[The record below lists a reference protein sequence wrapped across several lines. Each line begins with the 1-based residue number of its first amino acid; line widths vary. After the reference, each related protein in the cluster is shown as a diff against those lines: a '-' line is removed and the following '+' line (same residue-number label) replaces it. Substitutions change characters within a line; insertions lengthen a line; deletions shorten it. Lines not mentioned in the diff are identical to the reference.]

1 MAENEILIVGAG
13 PVGLTAAIELNRRGQ
28 AVRIVDRDPEPT
40 SESRAIA
47 IHPRTLDLL
56 EAAGVTERLI
66 GAGVRVKGV
75 RVVAEGHLRATL
87 DLTQIPHRFNF
98 LLSLPQD
105 RTERILLD
113 ALGERGVAVEQ
124 GTELTSLELAADGAT
139 VALAGRGG
147 EGRERFAWVIGA
159 DGAHSAVRKALEIPF
174 PGAPYPFEWS
184 LADVDIDGPVEPDHV
199 EAHLD
204 PHRPILFRAPIGP
217 NRHRLI
223 ANGPD
228 ALGRVPRTWRINA
241 VHWNSSFK
249 VSHRQAERVGAGR
262 VWIVGDAA
270 HIHSPAGGRGMNL
283 GMEDATTL
291 AERIFEGDIGSW
303 PQERRAAAARWI
315 AMSDRPQRAAT
326 NDGAL
331 ARRVLPRLIAL
342 ALALPPL
349 RRRAL
354 ANFIAT

>member
-1 MAENEILIVGAG
+1 MAETEILIVGAG
-13 PVGLTAAIELNRRGQ
+13 PVGLTAAIELNRRGK

-56 EAAGVTERLI
+56 EAAGVTERLLA
-66 GAGVRVKGV
+66 AGVRVKGV
-75 RVVAEGHLRATL
+75 RVVAQGRLRATL
-87 DLTQIPHRFNF
+87 DLTEIPHRFNF

-113 ALGERGVAVEQ
+113 ALGERGIAVEQ
-124 GTELTSLELAADGAT
+124 GTAVTGLEPAADEAT
-139 VALAGRGG
+139 VALAGP
-147 EGRERFAWVIGA
+147 EGDRQERFAWVIGA
-159 DGAHSAVRKALEIPF
+159 DGAHSAVRKALGIPF

-184 LADVDIDGPVEPDHV
+184 LADVEIDGPVEPDHV

-204 PHRPILFRAPIGP
+204 PHRPVLFRAPIGS

-228 ALGRVPRTWRINA
+228 AIGRVPETWRIAA
-241 VHWNSSFK
+241 VHWKSSFR

-291 AERIFEGDIGSW
+291 AERISRGDIGSW
-303 PQERRAAAARWI
+303 PDERRAEAAAWI
-315 AMSDRPQRAAT
+315 VASDRLQRVAT

-331 ARRVLPRLIAL
+331 VRRALPRLIAL
-342 ALALPPL
+342 ALAIPSL

-354 ANFIAT
+354 ENFVAL